1 MKIYSKTIK
10 SIAVLLGFVALL
22 ASCTEDNSNP
32 MDENIKDVSN
42 YITAVDKE
50 IASPGDEVTITGTNL
65 DKVYKI
71 MLNENLTVI
80 EFEATETSL
89 TFTVP
94 SSAPLGDVVIINIFF
109 EGKGLARYPIE
120 IISPPVISG
129 FSPIAATGGEEC
141 HVYGTELYKAVEV
154 YVGDTEVSFTLI
166 DDKHFVIDQLPEI
179 ENGDQIKVVDAAG
192 SETISDWE
200 FVRGTEILIT
210 DFDNESDYYT
220 DLSSNGNLDGD
231 TEEKG
236 PLPYGTFYTF
246 VFTDNGTSWGGNLD
260 FYFEG
265 VPANYP
271 DNSKVW
277 LYIDIKMSD
286 PVRGRIMVQDPAN
299 VYGDDRDFTTE
310 WTTFKLRLDQ
320 LYTGYGNGDEV
331 GACPTVDKL
340 TAVKVQPPAQASSN
354 NFGKTISVDNIRFVV
369 EE

>member
-32 MDENIKDVSN
+32 MEENIKDVSN

-71 MLNENLTVI
+71 MLNDNLTVI

-89 TFTVP
+89 TFIVP

-210 DFDNESDYYT
+210 DFDSESDYYT
-220 DLSSNGNLDGD
+220 ELSSNGNLDGD

-340 TAVKVQPPAQASSN
+340 TAVKVQPPASADAN